1 MIGKTSWGNAARILD
16 KACFCQWAAD
26 SRQGT
31 PPIVNQV
38 RNPNFRRGT

>member
-1 MIGKTSWGNAARILD
+1 MIGTTSWGNAARMLD
-16 KACFCQWAAD
+16 KECLCQWAAE

-38 RNPNFRRGT
+38 RGT